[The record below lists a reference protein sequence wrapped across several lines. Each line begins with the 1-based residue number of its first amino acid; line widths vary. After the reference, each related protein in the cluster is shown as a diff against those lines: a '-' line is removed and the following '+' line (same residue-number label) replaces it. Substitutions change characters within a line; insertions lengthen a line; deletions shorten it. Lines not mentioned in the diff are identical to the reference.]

1 MSEPIFDFYCLD
13 CSFNTSVEETAQYHA
28 DQARDAEGPRHRL
41 SVWLPAMTHHAR
53 TGEALLDML
62 QRTLYEFE
70 DGTNADPKDR
80 ADYSPDERLP

>member
-1 MSEPIFDFYCLD
+1 VDYLSFGFADISLD
-13 CSFNTSVEETAQYHA
+13 RSVCNNT
-28 DQARDAEGPRHRL
+28 
-41 SVWLPAMTHHAR
+41 MTHHAR

-70 DGTNADPKDR
+70 DGTNADPTDR